1 MTKDG
6 GDCVAQSHGI
16 QTTRDATLRSCAVP
30 PTMDPMRTSAWRAVL
45 GSVLVGMS
53 LGACGGG
60 SFTSSGSGAD
70 ASTGDAGAG
79 GQAGSSGGMGGSAT
93 GGAAGAQGGSGG
105 TAQTG
110 GTGASETGGTGGTQ
124 TGGTGGTGGTGTG
137 GTGGT
142 TCPDFEHCQP
152 SSAPAPAC
160 GVCAQYVC
168 KDLPHCCDDIWDWMC
183 VIQAQTLGECQC
195 KGLVCTSPT
204 FPTPSAGAC
213 VSSIAYCNPLKAGA
227 PCGEQQCVVN
237 AELGQLQF
245 QCLPIGEVPACGPCN
260 PPAGKNCDRG
270 FSCVAG
276 TCVRPCCGAQDCG
289 PDSECAP
296 SLLPGSNDG
305 LGICRRL

>member
-1 MTKDG
+1 
-6 GDCVAQSHGI
+6 
-16 QTTRDATLRSCAVP
+16 
-30 PTMDPMRTSAWRAVL
+30 MRTSAWKAVL

-53 LGACGGG
+53 LGACGGSG
-60 SFTSSGSGAD
+60 FTSSGAD
-70 ASTGDAGAG
+70 ASTGDAATG

-93 GGAAGAQGGSGG
+93 GGAAGAEGGSGG

-124 TGGTGGTGGTGTG
+124 NGGTGGTGTG
-137 GTGGT
+137 GTS
-142 TCPDFEHCQP
+142 CPDFDHCQP

-168 KDLPHCCDDIWDWMC
+168 EDLPHCCDEIWDWMC
-183 VIQAQTLGECQC
+183 VLQAQTLGECQC

-213 VSSIAYCNPLKAGA
+213 VPSSADCNPLKSGA

-237 AELGQLQF
+237 ADFGQLQF
-245 QCLPIGEVPACGPCN
+245 QCLPIGEVPACDPCN
-260 PPAGKNCDRG
+260 PPVGKHCDRG

-276 TCVRPCCGAQDCG
+276 TCVRLCCTEQDCG
-289 PDSECAP
+289 PEGACAP
-296 SLLPGSNDG
+296 SLLPGSHDG